1 MHGPLGGRR
10 LHLYRD
16 AVNRDPDK
24 PVPFRL
30 YVAAVNLA
38 FIWGLVVG
46 VILEWSPGVKWWE
59 LAIVVAAL
67 LLLVAWSDRGRR

>member
-1 MHGPLGGRR
+1 M
-10 LHLYRD
+10 
-16 AVNRDPDK
+16 NRDPDK